1 MQMQVETLGVY
12 RPCQNEE
19 EKIIS
24 GVCLHLF
31 TFHLDLL
38 NGGKKRIGD
47 VSGLIG
53 DIGKC

>member
-1 MQMQVETLGVY
+1 MQVETSGVY

-19 EKIIS
+19 EKIIL
-24 GVCLHLF
+24 GVCLHRF
-31 TFHLDLL
+31 TSYLGLL

>member
-1 MQMQVETLGVY
+1 MQIQIEMLGVY
-12 RPCQNEE
+12 GLWQNEE
-19 EKIIS
+19 ERIIL
-24 GVCLHLF
+24 GVCLRLF
-31 TFHLDLL
+31 TFRLGLL